1 MHTIRGRLLIVV
13 GSLFLSFIALS
24 IYSVVQFR
32 STLYAETD
40 HRLQNVVEGAYS
52 VLAEYQRRAASGALS
67 ETDAKTQALAAL
79 KAMRYDEHNYV
90 WVHDLRPTMIMHPME
105 AGLEGK
111 DLTSYRDSS
120 GMAIFV
126 GMNAAIAASGRQE
139 AEFSYVWSKP
149 GEDPKGTFP
158 KRSFVK
164 EFKPWGWVVGS
175 GLYVDD
181 LDARAFRLTA
191 VLGGICLF
199 LLVTTAG
206 LAVALVKSILKPLA
220 AAVEELQTL
229 ATGNTD
235 AYMGV
240 AGGLREIA
248 AIHEALSYF
257 RSAII
262 ERKRLGDEQEQE
274 NARQRERQNRVDGL
288 IAYFRTN
295 VTSLLGAVSE
305 TAGTMMDTAHTLNGI
320 ADATSVQASSASSAS
335 EEAATAVQTVAA
347 AAEELSASIDE
358 ISRQV
363 MTTKDVVRHA
373 TEEAT
378 VTNTKIDGLAGSVE
392 RIGTVVQMISEIA
405 AQTNLLAL
413 NATIEAARA
422 GESGKGFAVVAAE
435 VKSLADQTAHATK
448 DISQQIS
455 SIQLSTDDAVG
466 AIRRIGE
473 IMDRIDLN
481 TTAIASSVEQQGAA
495 TREITRNVS
504 ETANGAKDVVRSMI
518 EVAHNV
524 EDTTRCASDVFG
536 ASKLVSERSGTL
548 RTAVEDFLSEVSAA

>member
-13 GSLFLSFIALS
+13 GSLFLSFIALA

-40 HRLQNVVEGAYS
+40 HRLRNVVENAYS
-52 VLAEYQRRAASGALS
+52 VLADYQRRAASGALS
-67 ETDAKTQALAAL
+67 EADAKTQALTAL
-79 KAMRYDEHNYV
+79 KAMRYDESNYV
-90 WVHDLRPTMIMHPME
+90 WIHDLHPMMIMHPTVP
-105 AGLEGK
+105 GLDGK
-111 DLTSYRDSS
+111 DLTTYVD
-120 GMAIFV
+120 GEGKAIFV
-126 GMNAAIAASGRQE
+126 AMNAAIAASSGRE
-139 AEFSYVWSKP
+139 AEFGYVWSKP
-149 GEDPKGTFP
+149 GQDPKLNFP

-164 EFKPWGWVVGS
+164 EFAPWGWVVGS
-175 GLYVDD
+175 GLYIDD

-191 VLGGICLF
+191 VLGGICLL
-199 LLVTTAG
+199 LLVASAG
-206 LAVALVKSILKPLA
+206 LVAVLVKSILKPLA
-220 AAVEELQTL
+220 TAVEELQTL

-235 AYMGV
+235 AFMTV

-257 RSAII
+257 RNAII

-274 NARQRERQNRVDGL
+274 NAHQRERQDRVDGL
-288 IAYFRTN
+288 IARFRTD

-305 TAGTMMDTAHTLNGI
+305 TAGTMTDTAHTLEGI

-363 MTTKDVVRHA
+363 MTTKDIVRHA

-422 GESGKGFAVVAAE
+422 GEAGKGFAVVAAE

-448 DISQQIS
+448 DISQQIT
-455 SIQLSTDDAVG
+455 SIQLSTGEAVG

-473 IMDRIDLN
+473 TMDRIDIN
-481 TTAIASSVEQQGAA
+481 TTAIATSVEEQGAA

-504 ETANGAKDVVRSMI
+504 ETASGARDVVRSMT

-524 EDTTRCASDVFG
+524 DDTTRCASDVLE

-548 RTAVEDFLSEVSAA
+548 RTAVEDFLSKVAAA